1 MQFELKQVQTEIV
14 PFRVSCLT
22 IPAARL
28 CHISLLQS
36 NVCFIS
42 YCLFFRAALKT
53 QSSAVETRVTRREEE
68 LRSQREALQNRVA
81 QLEVALHVERES
93 HRKERE
99 SHRKEREAMQNKIL
113 QLEATIGEL
122 YTTIRGYQHSL
133 GLRHVLQ
140 THADRNARI

>member
-1 MQFELKQVQTEIV
+1 M
-14 PFRVSCLT
+14 
-22 IPAARL
+22 
-28 CHISLLQS
+28 
-36 NVCFIS
+36 
-42 YCLFFRAALKT
+42 KT

-93 HRKERE
+93 R
-99 SHRKEREAMQNKIL
+99 RKEREAMQNKIL